1 MDLTLLSRAAGALA
15 AASLGLWLL
24 RRRRPPDYGGPFS
37 DLLGAVLAGLAAGR
51 LVYVVAEGV
60 DLLGRPLDFVM
71 VRGGIASGPAGLA
84 ALGYLAWTCRSNL
97 AARMDH
103 LAPAALLG
111 LAAWEAG
118 CWWQGACLGAPSGL
132 WWAMALP
139 GSDLTRHPVGMYAAV
154 LLAAGAAWL
163 LRLPLPR
170 QGATAAI
177 GLGWA
182 SVVRLAVPLW
192 SVGGWSSRSWW
203 YVAGLLVGLLGFA
216 AAFRVPEGT
225 GNPLSLPQ

>member
-1 MDLTLLSRAAGALA
+1 MDLTLLARAAGALA

-24 RRRRPPDYGGPFS
+24 RRRRPRDYEGPFS

-71 VRGGIASGPAGLA
+71 VRGGIASGPAALA
-84 ALGYLAWTCRSNL
+84 ALGYLAWTCRANL

-111 LAAWEAG
+111 LAVWEGG

-154 LLAAGAAWL
+154 LLAAGAVWL
-163 LRLPLPR
+163 LLLPLPR
-170 QGATAAI
+170 KGATAAV
-177 GLGWA
+177 GLSWA
-182 SVVRLAVPLW
+182 SVVRVSVPLW
-192 SVGGWSSRSWW
+192 SVGAWSNRSWW
-203 YVAGLLVGLLGFA
+203 YVAGLLVGLLGLA
-216 AAFRVPEGT
+216 LVLRVPEGPE
-225 GNPLSLPQ
+225 NLSSLPG